1 MTKTTTSTKR
11 KRIGVMCS
19 GKGTNFENIVITCNK
34 HEVVLMIHD
43 KKECGAARRAEKW
56 GIPHV
61 RIKHTHE
68 QEMIEM
74 FRAWNVDLIVLAG
87 YMRILKRPSDF
98 HCPIINVHP
107 SLLPK
112 YKGLHAVEQALDS
125 NDTVTGCSVHYVN
138 EELDG
143 GEIIKQAEVPIM
155 PDDTVD
161 TLTRRIQ
168 LMEYAILPKV
178 IDDYETPIS
187 KGEGKTLSAVGAG
200 PTDRAEEYTSRG
212 HRVEEYGG
220 GWRRLDYG
228 S

>member
-1 MTKTTTSTKR
+1 MTTKR

-19 GKGTNFENIVITCNK
+19 GKGTNFENIVMTCNK

-43 KKECGAARRAEKW
+43 KKECGAARKAEKW

-61 RIKHTHE
+61 RIKHTNE
-68 QEMIEM
+68 DEMIKM

-87 YMRILKRPSDF
+87 YMRILKRPLDF

-125 NDTVTGCSVHYVN
+125 NDTVTGCTVHYVN

-143 GEIIKQAEVPIM
+143 GAIIKQAEVPIL
-155 PDDTVD
+155 PDDTVE

-178 IDDYETPIS
+178 IDDYETTVS
-187 KGEGKTLSAVGAG
+187 ESEGKTLSAVGARHAYRG
-200 PTDRAEEYTSRG
+200 EEYSSRG
-212 HRVEEYGG
+212 HREQVDGG